1 MRKCYYPYADGQD
14 IKVLSGQVKLSGAML
29 ANPAGQPDD
38 LLIAAGQVVV
48 TGEVTTVGYRQVIV
62 AGQLAA
68 PAASRDVIE
77 PRIQAQ
83 GQVAWYLGEN
93 PRVFNDDIT
102 LGRDFFRL
110 LDRPASLVVF
120 GDLTI
125 AAGVTET
132 MVQEKITSL
141 VTFGDW
147 VVPPELVGVLQ
158 VLATVKIHAYFTGR
172 TGDRESAA
180 DLMQDVF
187 LRVWQHLEELTDM
200 PDDRQRAWIFTVAR
214 NLSVDVRR
222 HLRIQAGAM
231 EALVHEPARAPR
243 SASATVIAA
252 ERAAIVGEAIRLLPE
267 QQRVTLTM
275 AAASGLTSSEIG
287 AALGVP
293 AGTVRYRLSLARRAL
308 SLVLDRYDYPAEK

>member
-1 MRKCYYPYADGQD
+1 VVRKCYYPYADGQD

-158 VLATVKIHAYFTGR
+158 VLAT
-172 TGDRESAA
+172 DA
-180 DLMQDVF
+180 D
-187 LRVWQHLEELTDM
+187 
-200 PDDRQRAWIFTVAR
+200 P
-214 NLSVDVRR
+214 
-222 HLRIQAGAM
+222 
-231 EALVHEPARAPR
+231 
-243 SASATVIAA
+243 
-252 ERAAIVGEAIRLLPE
+252 RLLHRPD
-267 QQRVTLTM
+267 RRPGVGRRLDAGRFPAGM
-275 AAASGLTSSEIG
+275 AASGGADRHAGRPAAGVDLHRGQEPIG
-287 AALGVP
+287 
-293 AGTVRYRLSLARRAL
+293 
-308 SLVLDRYDYPAEK
+308 